1 MQQTSLEIPSVV
13 RYSIRIS
20 TVFVTWV
27 TLKSWLNPLD
37 IHNMNNYELM
47 NPELL
52 NLIGMW
58 TIPVCFGIIIY
69 FIGRYYDEKIEETIP
84 L

>member
-13 RYSIRIS
+13 RYSIIIS

-58 TIPVCFGIIIY
+58 TIPICFGIIIY